1 MELTLNPTR
10 KPLLTLR
17 SGSGWSPLHLPE
29 LWEFRELL
37 GSLAFRDIRLR
48 YRQTALGVVWVVL
61 QPLMGAVIFA
71 FVFGTIANLPSD
83 GVPYLVLT
91 YAGLLAWNAF
101 NSTLTKAST
110 CLVGNSNLISKIY
123 FPRLI
128 LPLSI
133 VPSTLIDFG
142 IGLVVMFVLLAIYH
156 VHIGFAML
164 LMPVWLVLIL
174 LLAVG
179 AGLFAAALMVSYRDV
194 QYILPVVVN
203 FLLFATPVGYSMAA
217 MPPRVARYKDLI
229 LFNPLSELMEV
240 FRWSMIGKATV
251 DWRWVAYSAV
261 MSVAIF
267 CFGAVSFKNM
277 ERKFADVI

>member
-1 MELTLNPTR
+1 MDLALNPTR
-10 KPLLTLR
+10 KPHLTLR
-17 SGSGWSPLHLPE
+17 AGSGWSPLRLSE

-48 YRQTALGVVWVVL
+48 YRQTALGVIWVVL
-61 QPLMGAVIFA
+61 QPLLAAGIFS
-71 FVFGTIANLPSD
+71 FVFGKVAKLPSD
-83 GVPYLVLT
+83 GLPYFVFS

-101 NSTLTKAST
+101 SGTLTKASA
-110 CLVGNSNLISKIY
+110 CLVGNSNLVSKIY

-142 IGLVVMFVLLAIYH
+142 VALVLMVVLIGLYH
-156 VHIGFAML
+156 VHVGIALL
-164 LMPVWLVLIL
+164 LMPVWLLLVL
-174 LLAVG
+174 LLALG

-194 QYILPVVVN
+194 QFILPVVVQ
-203 FLLFATPVGYSMAA
+203 LLLYGTPIPYAISAV
-217 MPPRVARYKDLI
+217 PPQWRTAVL
-229 LFNPLSELMEV
+229 LNPLSELIEA
-240 FRWSMIGKATV
+240 FRWSMIGAGQV
-251 DWRWVAYSAV
+251 SWNWLAYSAV
-261 MSVAIF
+261 VSVLVF